1 MPAQPAWLAGGKR
14 GADAS
19 GEQLAAGAKSL
30 KAAAKGAPPK
40 GGGKKGKNGKGT
52 KAAADEHPGAW
63 WPPTG
68 AAASEW
74 ATGADGGRWTSG
86 EEEWWKGTESS
97 SPQTGTGGGGERP
110 PHRGRGP
117 PRGGASEL
125 EDATL
130 SLHKL
135 TLRNSTDIRRM
146 KHMLEEFWLV
156 PLNAPPV
163 KAGREGGKQYGIA
176 VREKG
181 KGHGM
186 GPPHVTVALHFLK
199 ALHDTAKEMHSNEGV
214 EQDTAWAEITIKN
227 WIKDAYNQDYGLI
240 LCTETF
246 LDFKIVEARNESQE
260 EGLLIAEPSAGRAKV
275 MISFNAN
282 PQLAVAM
289 AQHKDKVG
297 DVKMKEFCRYQTADL
312 RMATGYLL
320 QTIGGKKSDSA
331 GPKTHLERVVEGNMR
346 AMRGRGRTW

>member
-1 MPAQPAWLAGGKR
+1 MPPQPKWLAGGKR
-14 GADAS
+14 VADAS

-30 KAAAKGAPPK
+30 KAAPKGGPPK
-40 GGGKKGKNGKGT
+40 GGGKKGKGGKGS
-52 KAAADEHPGAW
+52 KQSSDEHPGAW
-63 WPPTG
+63 WAPSG

-74 ATGADGGRWTSG
+74 SADAAGGAWTGS
-86 EEEWWKGTESS
+86 EEDWWKGAAGS
-97 SPQTGTGGGGERP
+97 SPQIGAGGGGGRRP
-110 PHRGRGP
+110 HQGRGP
-117 PRGGASEL
+117 PRGGASDM

-135 TLRNSTDIRRM
+135 TLRNSNEIRRM

-163 KAGREGGKQYGIA
+163 KAGREGGKQYGMA

-186 GPPHVTVALHFLK
+186 GPPHVTVAMHFLR
-199 ALHDTAKEMHSNEGV
+199 ALHDTAKELHANEGV
-214 EQDTAWAEITIKN
+214 ENDTAWAEITIRDF
-227 WIKDAYNQDYGLI
+227 IKDAYNQEYGLI

-246 LDFKIVEARNESQE
+246 LDFKIEEARSETQD
-260 EGLLIAEPSAGRAKV
+260 EGLLLAEPIVGKAKV
-275 MISFNAN
+275 MIAFNAN

-289 AQHKDKVG
+289 APHKDTIG
-297 DVKMKEFCRYQTADL
+297 AEKMKEFSLYQTAHL

-331 GPKTHLERVVEGNMR
+331 GPKTQLERVVEGNMR